1 MLFRDTSLAKGDGF
15 LALFAVN
22 SISSW
27 YSLKQ
32 LRAKIV
38 RENDDDETVPMVI
51 IANKNDLESSRQV
64 DFEEVLDYCKHINC
78 PVLET
83 SAKTGLNVTESFRL
97 LLDRVAELSPTKFK
111 DCIILPPE
119 PSQQNHRRRCV
130 IS

>member
-1 MLFRDTSLAKGDGF
+1 MYNKSRYLPSIPLLYPLTHKHTHVTSLTHT
-15 LALFAVN
+15 LL
-22 SISSW
+22 
-27 YSLKQ
+27 Q
-32 LRAKIV
+32 
-38 RENDDDETVPMVI
+38 
-51 IANKNDLESSRQV
+51 DLESSRQV